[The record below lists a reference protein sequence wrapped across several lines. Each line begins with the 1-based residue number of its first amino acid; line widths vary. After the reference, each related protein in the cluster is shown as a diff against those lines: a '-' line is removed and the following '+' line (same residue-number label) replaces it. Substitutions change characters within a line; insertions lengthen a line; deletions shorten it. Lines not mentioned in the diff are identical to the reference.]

1 LVTVSLISED
11 SMGDMNMLGSG
22 IPNIYLEKDY
32 NGDEKR
38 WVLRV
43 ETTVPLDDEV
53 QVRQW
58 LEKTSSEP
66 TEVVLSDILRQVP
79 NRGGRADAQHM
90 VAAAFGFE
98 CDKNGVLKPRPTP

>member
-1 LVTVSLISED
+1 MADL
-11 SMGDMNMLGSG
+11 NMLGSG

-53 QVRQW
+53 QVKEW
-58 LEKTSSEP
+58 LEKTGEQS

-98 CDKNGVLKPRPTP
+98 CDKDGNLKPRQTS